1 MSALRALALS
11 ALLLVATAIAAH
23 ADPWQYLCL
32 AERSAMLHYDRQA
45 RAWAPQVAFVSG
57 DRFVLRPLNDDER
70 KAWHSDAGWGF
81 FRLGEA
87 SPLALCTLD
96 LNNCAGGA
104 VEFDDNSS
112 GARVTDVL
120 MWHWYKDNPN
130 DPDGLVIQAGQCSA
144 F

>member
-1 MSALRALALS
+1 LPRELRALALS
-11 ALLLVATAIAAH
+11 ALLLIAIAKAAH
-23 ADPWQYLCL
+23 ADPSQYLCL

-57 DRFVLRPLNDDER
+57 DKFLLRALNDDER
-70 KAWHSDAGWGF
+70 KAWHSDAQWGF
-81 FRLGEA
+81 FRFGETI
-87 SPLALCTLD
+87 PTALCTLD

-104 VEFDDNSS
+104 VEFDDNDS
-112 GARVTDVL
+112 ALT
-120 MWHWYKDNPN
+120 WHWYRDNPN